1 MGWFRRRA
9 ADADRG
15 HGQVGQAAEPL
26 PAHDPRAMLD
36 DWLRALTVVGEGH
49 TPADALALIAQVNQP
64 QTVQVRIRTPLP
76 SEDAQALRES
86 LAWQHEARSR
96 QAGVN
101 LLVEDRLIRWLAEA
115 TGQSWSEIVQ
125 RLARDLNGVLPPD

>member
-1 MGWFRRRA
+1 MGWLRRRGVV
-9 ADADRG
+9 DREPSR
-15 HGQVGQAAEPL
+15 VDEPAEPL
-26 PAHDPRAMLD
+26 PVHDPRAMLE
-36 DWLRALTVVGEGH
+36 DWLRALTIVGEGH
-49 TPADALALIAQVNQP
+49 APAEALALLARVNQP

-76 SEDAQALRES
+76 PEDAQALRDS

-101 LLVEDRLIRWLAEA
+101 LMVEDRLIRWLAEA

-125 RLARDLNGVLPPD
+125 RLARDLNTVLPPD